1 MCHAPSVGSIEPLT
15 SPAIKSVT
23 RESLNCTQV
32 DAAHWLV
39 LATHT
44 RVWSHSYFGCPAHT
58 LGRRE
63 CAARRRASH
72 HLACVGKALCVA
84 CYHRSFGDDPLD
96 GAGTAPAP
104 DAAAEAIVDSL
115 CARRLVPR
123 CRHNVAYRV
132 VTEHVA

>member
-23 RESLNCTQV
+23 REYLNCTQV

-39 LATHT
+39 LPTHT
-44 RVWSHSYFGCPAHT
+44 RVSSHSYFGCPAHT

-72 HLACVGKALCVA
+72 HLACVGKAGSVWPAIIEAAVMIRLTA
-84 CYHRSFGDDPLD
+84 RAQRPHRMLQ
-96 GAGTAPAP
+96 
-104 DAAAEAIVDSL
+104 
-115 CARRLVPR
+115 PR
-123 CRHNVAYRV
+123 QS
-132 VTEHVA
+132 